1 MTTWVIISWI
11 VVAILIAVN
20 IFVFLKLKK
29 ASEQMMKMAFPN
41 SKNMGDAMSQAQNM
55 MAGMGMG
62 GGGTGVGAA
71 GGRAGMPPN
80 LEALMGQMNNPKMQ
94 QQMKAAMDML
104 SKMQQNG
111 KGPRK

>member
-1 MTTWVIISWI
+1 
-11 VVAILIAVN
+11 
-20 IFVFLKLKK
+20 
-29 ASEQMMKMAFPN
+29 MMKMAFPN

-62 GGGTGVGAA
+62 GGAGAA
-71 GGRAGMPPN
+71 PGGRPGMPPN